1 MAQIRISL
9 DQSLIDDLQAQADAA
24 GITLSALLAE
34 KAQFAP
40 AAAPAST
47 QDVFTLDQAADAFLR
62 VLAPG
67 HADLIRQ
74 CANDT
79 RQKPAA
85 YLLSA
90 ITLAYE
96 NGQTSL
102 LLPAYVGERLA
113 ATAPAQH
120 GIGHCQWC
128 GHDFQLTRPGQI
140 YCPTPSV
147 PGGQSC
153 SRQAALAPIVNRR
166 QAQSADLTYA
176 PSPKHTLARA

>member
-85 YLLSA
+85 
-90 ITLAYE
+90 
-96 NGQTSL
+96 SL

-113 ATAPAQH
+113 ITSPTQH
-120 GIGHCQWC
+120 GVGHCQWC
-128 GHDFQLTRPGQI
+128 GHEFAMTRPGQI